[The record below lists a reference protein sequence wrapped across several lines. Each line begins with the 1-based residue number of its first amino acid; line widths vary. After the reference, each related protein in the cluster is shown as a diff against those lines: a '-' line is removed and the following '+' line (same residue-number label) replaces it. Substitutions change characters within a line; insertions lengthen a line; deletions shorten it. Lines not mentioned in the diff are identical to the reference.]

1 MNIKAKS
8 IPEITVV
15 IPSYNQSNYLGSAIN
30 SVLLQDLAVELI
42 VMDGG
47 SIDGSMSVL
56 EKYKNELTY
65 WQSEKDSGQ
74 AAAIN
79 NGMKY
84 GSAPYV
90 CWLNS
95 DDLFLPGGL
104 RALLNAI
111 KEDDKA
117 PFVYGNVFTDS
128 EFSGSR
134 EPTAV
139 EKFDENR
146 LANKCIISQP
156 GTLIRRSAWE
166 ALDGLDAQYHMSMD
180 YDLWWRLY
188 KNFSSPR
195 YISDFVAVNRDHQST
210 KTRNNRREHYR
221 DSMQVVKKHYGSIPI
236 RWWLAQPYSV
246 WYKAFLQKVRV
257 FFTSN
262 G

>member
-1 MNIKAKS
+1 MTVSNKNT
-8 IPEITVV
+8 PEITVV
-15 IPSYNQSNYLGSAIN
+15 IPSYNQSDYLGSAIN
-30 SVLLQDLAVELI
+30 SVLLQDVAVELI

-47 SIDGSMSVL
+47 SSDGSLSVL
-56 EKYKNELTY
+56 EKYKTELAY

-95 DDLFLPGGL
+95 DDFFLPEGL
-104 RALLNAI
+104 RLLLNAI

-134 EPTAV
+134 KPTV
-139 EKFDENR
+139 VKDFDEER
-146 LANKCIISQP
+146 FANKCIISQP
-156 GTLIRRSAWE
+156 GTLIRRTAWE
-166 ALDGLDAQYHMSMD
+166 AVGGLDIQYQMSMD

-188 KNFSSPR
+188 KRYSSPR
-195 YISDFVAVNRDHQST
+195 YVPGFVAVNRDHKST
-210 KTRNNRREHYR
+210 KTRNNRSKHYR
-221 DSMQVVKKHYGSIPI
+221 ESMQIVKKYYGSIPV

-246 WYKAFLQKVRV
+246 WYKAFLQKALVC
-257 FFTSN
+257 FAK
-262 G
+262 